1 MDELMFGEIADNIL
15 LMLVSYLYIL
25 LIIFI
30 SGKIDKLLN
39 TSRKASRKFL
49 HAMIGNLP
57 FIMTFSTANIY
68 PTLVAAPFILVIFL
82 TSPVSPFKSINK
94 DLKGLADI
102 TEKGHNWGL
111 VFYAVSLCL
120 SILSED

>member
-1 MDELMFGEIADNIL
+1 MFGEIADNIL

-49 HAMIGNLP
+49 HAMLSSHLCN
-57 FIMTFSTANIY
+57 A
-68 PTLVAAPFILVIFL
+68 
-82 TSPVSPFKSINK
+82 
-94 DLKGLADI
+94 
-102 TEKGHNWGL
+102 EK
-111 VFYAVSLCL
+111 VTPP
-120 SILSED
+120 I